1 MRRSVIQ
8 MIGLGGLCLLLAVP
22 VQAKT
27 VLKIASLAPEGSVWM
42 RLMRTGAEEVQ
53 KRTQGR
59 VGFKFYPGGVMGD
72 DQSVLRKIRVG
83 QLHGGAVTA
92 GGLST
97 VYPDAQIYSLPFLFR
112 SSREVD
118 YVREQM
124 DQQILDGLRKN
135 GFVSFG
141 VAEGGFAYL
150 MADKPVRTADDLKT
164 QKVWVPRGDVISH
177 TVYQKGGISPIALPT
192 ADVLTALQ
200 TGLINTVSTSPIGML
215 ALQWHTRIKYFTN
228 TPLLYI
234 YAMLAVDKRA
244 FDRITAADQKI
255 VEEVMRST
263 FVELN
268 KQNRADNE
276 AALEVL
282 KKQGI
287 QFVVMSETD
296 IQHWKKVAGIAMKE
310 LEANGVY
317 SGNMLKILQGHLA
330 DFRKRVQR

>member
-1 MRRSVIQ
+1 MRRRVLQIL
-8 MIGLGGLCLLLAVP
+8 GLTGLCLLWVMP

-42 RLMRTGAEEVQ
+42 KLMRQGAQQVEQ
-53 KRTQGR
+53 RTQGR

-72 DQSVLRKIRVG
+72 DQSVLRKIRIG

-92 GGLST
+92 GGLAT
-97 VYPDAQIYSLPFLFR
+97 VYPDAQIYSLPFLFQ
-112 SSREVD
+112 SPQEVD
-118 YVREQM
+118 YVRSRM
-124 DQQILDGLRKN
+124 DAQILAGLEKN

-141 VAEGGFAYL
+141 VAEGGFVYL
-150 MADKPVRTADDLKT
+150 MADKPVRSTEDLKP
-164 QKVWVPRGDVISH
+164 QKVWIPRGDVISH
-177 TVYQKGGISPIALPT
+177 AVYQTGGISPIALPT

-200 TGLINTVSTSPIGML
+200 TGLINTVSTSPIGTL
-215 ALQWHTRIKYFTN
+215 ALQWHTKIRYFTN

-244 FDRITAADQKI
+244 YKRIAAADQKI
-255 VEEVMRST
+255 LEEIMKNT

-276 AALEVL
+276 QALAVL

-287 QFVVMSETD
+287 TFVTMSD
-296 IQHWKKVAGIAMKE
+296 ADVKHWKVVAATAMKD
-310 LEANGVY
+310 LEARGVY
-317 SGNMLKILQGHLA
+317 SGSMLKVLQGHLA
-330 DFRKRVQR
+330 DYRKHAQH